1 MSKISIVIPV
11 FNAGRYLCDCIA
23 SLHCQTLRDV
33 EFIFVDDAST
43 DDGPDIIAGFAKKD
57 KRVVFI
63 QLPENVGSFM
73 ARKIGVEKVN
83 SPYVTFL
90 DPDDSLLPDAC
101 RLFVEKL
108 DGTSADIVHGAMI
121 VENKGNVPQKQ
132 IEAIIRMTTP
142 KFKKLEGRE
151 ILREL
156 TAGGNVNPS
165 LIGKAYRTDLVKRAN
180 DMISNGRYRRAQD
193 YLVNFVVGCMAEKY
207 VSIPENVYRYGYGN
221 GFFGAVKHDISHYAM
236 LCSQVDILKPLR
248 ETVSQFFSADTK
260 VGEALCSVEKK

>member
-1 MSKISIVIPV
+1 MKFISKISIVIPV

-121 VENKGNVPQKQ
+121 VENKGNVSQKQ
-132 IEAIIRMTTP
+132 DESRKYPNLVIGGRLGGYKYYDMDKSIASA
-142 KFKKLEGRE
+142 LE
-151 ILREL
+151 
-156 TAGGNVNPS
+156 
-165 LIGKAYRTDLVKRAN
+165 
-180 DMISNGRYRRAQD
+180 
-193 YLVNFVVGCMAEKY
+193 MAAA
-207 VSIPENVYRYGYGN
+207 
-221 GFFGAVKHDISHYAM
+221 FA
-236 LCSQVDILKPLR
+236 
-248 ETVSQFFSADTK
+248 
-260 VGEALCSVEKK
+260 